1 MKLSDL
7 FSILAPTVLAATFTA
22 GCANPDGSPNRAGTA
37 AVGAIGGAIVG
48 GVIGDAIGGSQQ
60 RSNNNQYYNSGYYNQ
75 GGYNNPPPPRPR
87 YQPRYQPQPRICRD
101 NRNRQ
106 FYCLNAEGDQEQ
118 LFKHEEGA
126 FDKEFQDRLFKMPRI
141 NLGS

>member
-7 FSILAPTVLAATFTA
+7 FSTLAPIALVAGVTT
-22 GCANPDGSPNRAGTA
+22 GCADQYGRPNRAGSA

-48 GVIGDAIGGSQQ
+48 GLIGDAIGGSQQ
-60 RSNNNQYYNSGYYNQ
+60 RSYDNNRYGGYNNNQ
-75 GGYNNPPPPRPR
+75 GGYYPP
-87 YQPRYQPQPRICRD
+87 QQPQYRVCQDR
-101 NRNRQ
+101 RGRQ
-106 FYCLNAEGDQEQ
+106 YYCLNAEGDQEQ

-126 FDKEFQDRLFKMPRI
+126 FDKEFQDRLFKMPGI